1 MNQLAIFQQDLDKK
15 VKNKKKLTKEEK
27 RIIKDVKRKEKEKQR
42 QLKLN
47 EKNVKKR
54 EKRAKSNKPS
64 SETYSTVDGFKF
76 TLSYA
81 ETNGRYASF
90 LKLDNKYGSNRN
102 MQYGWFI
109 NLIPEV
115 NIKGV
120 KATLI
125 TKDKLMDE
133 DTQRKIIRDRASSVI
148 NASSERG
155 DVALSNETSGD
166 VTIKEYRT
174 EDFKRAQVKDA
185 VQDSE
190 SIVDFEVYVMLTSD
204 NADKIAQQIDN
215 INTLYNENNKGIQI
229 SSVAGQQ
236 QHILETLLD
245 PIKGDVNN
253 FTLMTG
259 DYAGNDHMVRK
270 GLNDVEDAVPVG
282 LLTESYTRGIATMS
296 INKRFTDDIMI
307 AAPDSDIIDYKYN
320 NKLSSA
326 SLWGQL
332 VANDVMVHGHKVFHI
347 VLNEFHYEPDYRGW
361 IQVGEDEEGMPEYI
375 WNERDYDEP
384 EFICPPIVGEE
395 MSHYDLSNGG
405 LNPLEVFSS
414 VDDTDEERINKT
426 GQYFSSNLKKNTY
439 LMYLFSKRA
448 LDGTSSRS
456 FRNLLIDFYSRR
468 DMWDS
473 RAYENPYAARII
485 DLDSKTV
492 PTMSDL
498 VTKLRN
504 NATGAQSSTDVDK
517 DMANALF
524 EILDNTLESDRQ
536 VFGTKTTLPH
546 PKDIETHQN
555 YYDLSGF
562 DDGDLR
568 EAQFVNVFNYITQ
581 AATKDDVIMIHGVDN
596 ITLETLEE
604 VRDLLRKVKRKQVRM
619 AYVFDRIGSGDIQE
633 DAKNYRKRAD
643 VFNTNG
649 YLYTNLER
657 DFGFT
662 IFGTMTEDELKKYE
676 KSVRQIL
683 TENVKNA
690 LTDTKNRDQYQIR
703 SGEGSGKATVIV
715 NSYFVI

>member
-1 MNQLAIFQQDLDKK
+1 MAIFQQDITKN
-15 VKNKKKLTKEEK
+15 VKNKKKLSKEDK
-27 RIIKDVKRKEKEKQR
+27 KIVKDIKRKEKEKQR
-42 QLKLN
+42 QLALN
-47 EKNVKKR
+47 EKNLKKR
-54 EKRAKSNKPS
+54 KKKSNSKKLG
-64 SETYSTVDGFKF
+64 SERYSTVDGFKF

-81 ETNGRYASF
+81 ETNGRFASF
-90 LKLDNKYGSNRN
+90 LRLDNKYGSNRN

-120 KATLI
+120 TATLI

-133 DTQRKIIRDRASSVI
+133 DKQRKIIRDRAPGVI

-155 DVALSNETSGD
+155 DIALTKETSGD
-166 VTIKEYRT
+166 VKIKEYRA

-190 SIVDFEVYVMLTSD
+190 SIVDFEVYVKLTSD

-229 SSVAGQQ
+229 SSVAGEQQ
-236 QHILETLLD
+236 KILESVLD
-245 PIKGDVNN
+245 PIAQSDTNN

-296 INKRFTDDIMI
+296 INKRFNNDILI
-307 AAPDSDIIDYKYN
+307 AAPDSDIIDYKYS
-320 NKLSSA
+320 KQLSST

-347 VLNEFHYEPDYRGW
+347 VLNDFHYEPDYKGW
-361 IQVGEDEEGMPEYI
+361 IHVGEDDEGMPEYI

-384 EFICPPIVGEE
+384 QFVCPPVVGEE
-395 MSHYDLSNGG
+395 LSHYDLSKGG
-405 LNPLEVFSS
+405 LNSLEVFSS
-414 VDDTDEERINKT
+414 VEDGPQEKLDKT
-426 GQYFSSNLKKNTY
+426 GQYFSANLKKNIY
-439 LMYLFSKRA
+439 MMYLQSKRKITA
-448 LDGTSSRS
+448 TQERTLRT
-456 FRNLLIDFYSRR
+456 LLINFYTKR
-468 DMWDS
+468 DLWDS
-473 RAYENPYAARII
+473 DAFENPYAARIL
-485 DLDSKTV
+485 DLDSSTV
-492 PTMSDL
+492 PTMN
-498 VTKLRN
+498 RF
-504 NATGAQSSTDVDK
+504 STDLQTNQISAKNSTDDDK
-517 DMANALF
+517 NTAAALY
-524 EILDNTLESDRQ
+524 EILDDTLEANKQ
-536 VFGTKTTLPH
+536 VFASKTTLPK
-546 PKDIETHQN
+546 PSEVQTHQN

-562 DDGDLR
+562 DDRDLM
-568 EAQFVNVFNYITQ
+568 ESQFVNIFNYVSQ
-581 AATKDDVIMIHGVDN
+581 AAKPEDVIMIHGVDGLS
-596 ITLETLEE
+596 LETLEQI
-604 VRDLLRKVKRKQVRM
+604 RDLLRKLKRKNVRM
-619 AYVFDRIGSGDIQE
+619 AYLFDRIGSGDVQKS
-633 DAKNYRKRAD
+633 KNFIERAD

-662 IFGTMTEDELKKYE
+662 IFGTMTDDELSKYE

-683 TENVKNA
+683 TETVKNA

-703 SGEGSGKATVIV
+703 SGEGSSKSTVIV